1 MFRKPLLAVLA
12 AVSLLAPRA
21 AHAELPTL
29 ERTIQLAR
37 ARALAVA
44 DAQGELGVAGA
55 QMKGARASSIGN
67 PYSDIQIDQG
77 LSTGQ
82 QLQVLSYTYLP
93 IDIAG
98 QRGARIEEAEKLIE
112 WRKLG
117 VVDARAIATGEA
129 ISAYG
134 AFVIGSERIAGATAA
149 EQLARDEA
157 KYFTG
162 RFEAKDTTLY
172 EKAVADAEVA
182 RWVQQRAEAEL
193 VMANARARLSLVT
206 GTLNTDDVPKG
217 IALAPPALRGAWDEA
232 FVARIVDRSPLVSR
246 ALAER
251 TYWDSSI
258 ERYKTERIPPVSLE
272 LIAGR
277 GAAGEAR
284 LGGGVV
290 LTLPVTRR
298 YQGEIARA
306 EHGRTH
312 IERNLPLYRNMVQAR
327 VRAARDA
334 VQTVTRT
341 LAELDKTGIPAL
353 ETAVT
358 ASQEAYK
365 AGKIEITRVLL
376 ARRDLGLAR
385 SRKLDLLDAAWR
397 AYADLA
403 IFSGDLP

>member
-1 MFRKPLLAVLA
+1 MFRKAFLA
-12 AVSLLAPRA
+12 ALASFTLLAPRA

-55 QMKGARASSIGN
+55 QMKGARVSAIGN
-67 PYSDIQIDQG
+67 PYSDIQVDQG

-93 IDIAG
+93 LDIAG

-134 AFVIGSERIAGATAA
+134 AFIIGSERIAGASAG
-149 EQLARDEA
+149 ESLAREEA
-157 KYFTG
+157 RYFTG

-193 VMANARARLSLVT
+193 MMASARARLSLVT

-217 IALAPPALRGAWDEA
+217 IPVAPPALRGSWDDA

-251 TYWDSSI
+251 TYWDASI
-258 ERYKTERIPPVSLE
+258 DRYKTERIPPLALE

-334 VQTVTRT
+334 VQTVART
-341 LAELDKTGIPAL
+341 LAELDKSGIPAL
-353 ETAVT
+353 ETAVS